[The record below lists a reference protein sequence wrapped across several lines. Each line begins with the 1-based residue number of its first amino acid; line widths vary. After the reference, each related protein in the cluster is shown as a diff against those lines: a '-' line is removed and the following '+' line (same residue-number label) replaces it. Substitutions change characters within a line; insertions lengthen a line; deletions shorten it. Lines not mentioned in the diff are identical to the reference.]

1 MPSTARPRSQPTPS
15 AAPSAAL
22 LEYVT
27 LPFCRDCVE
36 FEVLLERVRNE
47 FPTLEIRAVAADSAR
62 GRELSLDRGIMRFP
76 VIVLNSAVIGIE
88 SIAEQDLRRHLSESG
103 GA

>member
-1 MPSTARPRSQPTPS
+1 MPSTARSQPTPPT
-15 AAPSAAL
+15 APSAAL

-36 FEVLLERVRNE
+36 FEALLERVRGD

-62 GRELSLDRGIMRFP
+62 GRELSLERGIMRFP
-76 VIVLNSAVIGIE
+76 VIVLDNAVIGIE
-88 SIAEQDLRRHLSESG
+88 SIAEQDLRRRLSQIGS
-103 GA
+103 A